1 VTFASVPAVDI
12 RFLLAAAVVV
22 VVCQAVGWAVTRI
35 GQPAVCG
42 EILAGILLGPSLLG
56 LVWPA
61 ATGYL
66 FAPEVVGHL
75 QVLAQVGLI
84 LFMFLVGVELDL
96 GQLRGQPHRAVAIS
110 HASIIIPLV
119 LGGLLGW
126 SLHPQF
132 GEEVDRLGFALFMG
146 AAMAITAFPVLAR
159 ILQERGLT
167 GTRLGVLVITC
178 AAVDDV
184 TAWCVLAVV
193 VAVVTANGWFAAAG
207 VLVLVGLFVAA
218 AIVVV
223 RPVLARLPSV
233 PLWLAVALAFA
244 AAYLTERIGV
254 HAIFGAFLTGAILP
268 AGSAV
273 RLEARDKLGSVAG
286 LVLLPFFFT
295 VVGLSTRID
304 LLDRPALW
312 ALALLVTATAVAGKW
327 GGCVLA
333 ARLVGES
340 WRDAST
346 IGILMNTRG
355 LTELVILRVGLELG
369 VINTT
374 VFTVMVLMAL
384 ATTFMATPLLRLSQR
399 HDDSQSH
406 HDRVAVA

>member
-1 VTFASVPAVDI
+1 VTVAAVPVLDI
-12 RFLLAAAVVV
+12 RLFLAAAVVIV
-22 VVCQAVGWAVTRI
+22 ACQAVGWAVTRL

-56 LVWPA
+56 VVWPG
-61 ATGYL
+61 ATGFL

-96 GQLRGQPHRAVAIS
+96 GQLRGQPHRAVVIS
-110 HASIIIPLV
+110 HASIIVPLV

-132 GEEVDRLGFALFMG
+132 GEDVDRLGFALFIG

-167 GTRLGVLVITC
+167 GTRLGVLVIAC

-207 VLVLVGLFVAA
+207 VLVLVVLFVGAA
-218 AIVVV
+218 LIVV
-223 RPVLARLPSV
+223 RPLLARLPAV
-233 PLWLAVALAFA
+233 PLWLAIALAFA

-254 HAIFGAFLTGAILP
+254 HAIFGAFLTGAVLP
-268 AGSAV
+268 ARSAA
-273 RLEARDKLGSVAG
+273 RPEAREALGAVTG
-286 LVLLPFFFT
+286 YVLLPFFFT

-312 ALALLVTATAVAGKW
+312 ALALLVTVTAVAGKW

-333 ARLVGES
+333 ARVVGET

-399 HDDSQSH
+399 HDEPDSHQ
-406 HDRVAVA
+406 DRMAVA